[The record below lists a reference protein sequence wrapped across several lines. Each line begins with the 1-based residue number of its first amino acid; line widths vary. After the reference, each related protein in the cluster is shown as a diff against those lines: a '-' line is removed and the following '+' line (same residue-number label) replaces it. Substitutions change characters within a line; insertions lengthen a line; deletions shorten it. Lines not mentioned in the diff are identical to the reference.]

1 MHDAKKSG
9 LDIPSSGPKASMKKR
24 VCSDG
29 KHEAYL
35 GVAVTLALTI
45 VGCSVS
51 PAKQSEHP
59 ATLAANLDS
68 YPSVDQKLGEHLY
81 PDEKPIAEK
90 SKNPFVNNTR
100 QAAHAAM
107 HIRKPMGV

>member
-1 MHDAKKSG
+1 
-9 LDIPSSGPKASMKKR
+9 MKKR

-90 SKNPFVNNTR
+90 LSVVIEESIVNNTR